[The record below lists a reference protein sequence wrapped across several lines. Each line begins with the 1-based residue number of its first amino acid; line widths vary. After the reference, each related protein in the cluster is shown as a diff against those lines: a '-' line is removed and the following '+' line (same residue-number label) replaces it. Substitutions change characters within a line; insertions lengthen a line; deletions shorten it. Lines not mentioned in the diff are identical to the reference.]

1 MACSITITSVAGTVV
16 GGNLDSIQVTGSTVM
31 CDDVKVTLRCSGAI
45 VQQTVQVLPGI
56 NTWAAIFTAAQV
68 HICSCQSPI
77 TVSAT
82 CVNPNNPQCFA
93 TQTIAQLP
101 CSPPCCKLIASVST
115 AATCTSGK
123 RKVILDVLNNCP
135 GIASAQWDFGDGSPL
150 VSFPVGPGATQS
162 VSHFYSPGNYTAV
175 LHVPGCPDQN
185 LPFTVDSCCPT
196 AVFNVKQGNCNA
208 DGTQAATITAVVTP
222 PSGGATIQAE
232 LVEGNTVLASGTSSG
247 FSSLSLVYSGTF
259 PSGSHTVCVRFLQP
273 AGCGDQ
279 CTTFAVNCAGACCLP
294 DGSCQEATTQQQ
306 CESQGGTYQGH
317 GSACQNVT
325 CTPGPPPECKKTF
338 RKWFCP
344 LLCALMTFLT
354 GIGLA
359 LLILSLCPSTSVFG
373 AVSNSLQ
380 NVGLYFLAAGA
391 IALIL
396 FWIFCTKCICG
407 WLYLFFWRVFF
418 GVGVLITIF
427 SGVAPASCTCACCC
441 CPSMMWPG
449 LGLILLG
456 LLSLYLWQQHCKKTL
471 CEVLSEVIIVMSVY
485 IFPILA
491 IIQSIPTATQCY
503 LILYVINGFNVTF
516 LILLS
521 FLYAVVILICKM
533 LGCKLS

>member
-1 MACSITITSVAGTVV
+1 
-16 GGNLDSIQVTGSTVM
+16 M
-31 CDDVKVTLRCSGAI
+31 CDEVEVWLRCEHALNI
-45 VQQTVQVLPGI
+45 VKQTVQVLPTN
-56 NTWAAIFTAAQV
+56 NTWAAIFTGADIQDSMCFCRQPV
-68 HICSCQSPI
+68 TI
-77 TVSAT
+77 VAT
-82 CVNPNNPQCFA
+82 CVNPNNPQCTIHAFFA
-93 TQTIAQLP
+93 ELP
-101 CSPPCCKLIASVST
+101 CGPPCCEVFGQAAIAAV
-115 AATCTSGK
+115 CTTGK

-162 VSHFYSPGNYTAV
+162 VSHFYSPGNYTAT
-175 LHVPGCPDQN
+175 LHVPGCPDQL
-185 LPFTVDSCCPT
+185 LPVTVDSCCPT
-196 AVFNVKQGNCNA
+196 AVFNVMQGNCNA

-232 LVEGNTVLASGTSSG
+232 LVGGNTVLASGTSSG

-259 PSGSHTVCVRFLQP
+259 PSGSHTVCVRFIQP

-279 CTTFAVNCAGACCLP
+279 CTTFGVNCTGACCLP
-294 DGSCQEATTQQQ
+294 DGSCQDGTTQQQ
-306 CESQGGTYQGH
+306 CENQGGTYQGH

-325 CTPGPPPECKKTF
+325 CTAGPPPECKKTF

-359 LLILSLCPSTSVFG
+359 LLVLSLCPPTSVFG
-373 AVSNSLQ
+373 AVSNYLQ
-380 NVGLYFLAAGA
+380 NVGLYLLAAGA

-418 GVGVLITIF
+418 GVGVVITVF
-427 SGVAPASCTCACCC
+427 SGVTPTNCLCTC

-449 LGLILLG
+449 LGLMLLG
-456 LLSLYLWQQHCKKTL
+456 LLSLYLWKQHCNKTL

-485 IFPILA
+485 IFPILT
-491 IIQSIPTATQCY
+491 IVQSVPSATQCY
-503 LILYVINGFNVTF
+503 LILFVINGFSVTF

-521 FLYAVVILICKM
+521 ILYAVVILIFKM